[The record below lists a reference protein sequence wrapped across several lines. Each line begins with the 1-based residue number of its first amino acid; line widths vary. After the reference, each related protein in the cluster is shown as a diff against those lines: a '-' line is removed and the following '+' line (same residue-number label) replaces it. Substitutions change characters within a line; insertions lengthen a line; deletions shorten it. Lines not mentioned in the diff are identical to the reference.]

1 MVGAGQ
7 AGASPNQYHLH
18 GGGIN
23 VSYFPDGAGPIVEGQ
38 GPVRLTYQDSVRA
51 LTFRDDIRAVEV
63 ADIGTIVSVTIVP
76 TIDIGSTTF
85 SLLVPLVVLPEQAAV
100 QVPVDTDGVTT
111 VHRLFAVAVGHPQRA
126 SYTVH
131 HLHGT
136 ASDGIL
142 PL

>member
-1 MVGAGQ
+1 MS
-7 AGASPNQYHLH
+7 SPNQYHLH
-18 GGGIN
+18 GGGIS
-23 VSYFPDGAGPIVEGQ
+23 VSYFPDGAGPIIEGL
-38 GPVRLTYQDSVRA
+38 GPMRFTYQDSMRA
-51 LTFRDDIRAVEV
+51 LIFRDDIRTVEV
-63 ADIGTIVSVTIVP
+63 PDIGTIVSATIVP

-85 SLLVPLVVLPEQAAV
+85 SLLVPLVVLPDGAAGQTTV

-111 VHRLFAVAVGHPQRA
+111 VHRLFAVAIGHPQRA

-136 ASDGIL
+136 ASDGPL